1 MQTVS
6 LIFPNQLFKNTEWLS
21 LDHKIFLIEETLFF
35 NHYNFHK
42 QKLIYHRCS
51 MQFYYGYLKEIA
63 GPNWVQAVNN
73 TLGKVITYSGGYT
86 QSSVIQAFYSSS
98 TGGKT
103 NDNVVGFGSATPW
116 PYLKTVDD
124 PWSVDNLSLIHI

>member
-51 MQFYYGYLKEIA
+51 MQFYYSYLKDKGLDVTYIECNSMDSDVRNLIDQLA
-63 GPNWVQAVNN
+63 QKN
-73 TLGKVITYSGGYT
+73 TTLI
-86 QSSVIQAFYSSS
+86 
-98 TGGKT
+98 
-103 NDNVVGFGSATPW
+103 NVVEF
-116 PYLKTVDD
+116 
-124 PWSVDNLSLIHI
+124 NEI